1 SPERSSDRNGSRP
14 PPSYEKTSRTST
26 GVATLSRLALSGFAA
41 AAGAGA
47 GARFAC
53 AASPARGNG
62 ASGPVASTA
71 TTHAA
76 NRALTVRPPAR
87 TLLGRR
93 WGRRRRLHEG
103 ADGELR
109 LEQRAERVGQQL
121 LRLARGRLEH
131 HVLRDDDARQARDV
145 GQELA
150 QLVVMP
156 DDLEAVAV
164 GVERRSRLDRL
175 GLDPADRHAAHFGLG
190 RDVVDQ

>member
-1 SPERSSDRNGSRP
+1 MPTTRRSDSSGRISPERSSDRNGSRP

-41 AAGAGA
+41 AAGVGAAG
-47 GARFAC
+47 GERFAC

-76 NRALTVRPPAR
+76 NRALTVRPPRPHPSWPAM
-87 TLLGRR
+87 
-93 WGRRRRLHEG
+93 GRRRRLHEG

-145 GQELA
+145 GEELP
-150 QLVVMP
+150 QLV
-156 DDLEAVAV
+156 
-164 GVERRSRLDRL
+164 
-175 GLDPADRHAAHFGLG
+175 
-190 RDVVDQ
+190 